1 MELTMSMFA
10 TQADYW
16 KARAEQAEK
25 LISELADKLGIGSE
39 ASAYPEVILS
49 NVSNAVRRSACLSEI
64 ERYHTVKK
72 EDEDGE
78 EIDEQLLNWGESP
91 ERYIKTYKV
100 VVPQQ
105 CASAPTPDNFPLV
118 RALDGISAFF
128 DNEFHLIRGIVD
140 SERAQGQRGWQR
152 QEEECRPEFD
162 HCFVHQDSGGHTGDD
177 FHGTVY
183 FFIGDDKY
191 LAVEY

>member
-10 TQADYW
+10 NQTDYW
-16 KARAEQAEK
+16 KARAEQAEATVSN
-25 LISELADKLGIGSE
+25 IADRLGIGSE
-39 ASAYPEVILS
+39 ARTPEEILS
-49 NVSNAVRRSACLSEI
+49 SVSNAVRRSACLSEI

-100 VVPQQ
+100 VVPGP
-105 CASAPTPDNFPLV
+105 ASSVPTSENFPLV

-128 DNEFHLIRGIVD
+128 DNEFHIVHGLVD
-140 SERAQGQRGWQR
+140 ATKARGQRQFS
-152 QEEECRPEFD
+152 ECQPFFD
-162 HCFVHQDSGGHTGDD
+162 HCFVNQGGGGFTDDD

-183 FFIGDDKY
+183 FHISDDQY